1 MLRIFI
7 PVMML
12 VSAPVLGSTKVVFLG
27 DSLTEGY
34 GVNQSSA
41 YPTLI
46 ENMLKKDGFAD
57 VKIVNASISGST
69 SASAVSRLKWQLK
82 DKPNILVLALGS
94 NDGLRGLSIN
104 QLKKNVVSTIELAK
118 SSGLEVIL
126 TGLKIP
132 PNYGKKYADDFEK
145 LFPSLANEHD
155 VFFVPFLLE
164 GVGGERSM
172 NQSDGI
178 HPNEK
183 GHKRMADNVYPI
195 LLKVLKA
202 KAQ

>member
-1 MLRIFI
+1 MRTLLILLI
-7 PVMML
+7 LIQVSPVFAL
-12 VSAPVLGSTKVVFLG
+12 TKVVFLG

-46 ENMLKKDGFAD
+46 ENKLKKDGYND
-57 VKIVNASISGST
+57 IKIFNASISGST
-69 SASAVSRLKWQLK
+69 SASALSRLKWQLK
-82 DKPNILVLALGS
+82 DKPNILILALGS
-94 NDGLRGLSIN
+94 NDGLRGLSIE
-104 QLKKNVVSTIELAK
+104 QLRKNIVSTIELAK
-118 SSGLEVIL
+118 SSGVEVIL

-145 LFPSLANEHD
+145 IFPALANEYD
-155 VFFVPFLLE
+155 VPFVPFLLE

-172 NQSDGI
+172 NQADGI

-183 GHKRMADNVYPI
+183 GHQRMADNVYPV

-202 KAQ
+202 VNQ